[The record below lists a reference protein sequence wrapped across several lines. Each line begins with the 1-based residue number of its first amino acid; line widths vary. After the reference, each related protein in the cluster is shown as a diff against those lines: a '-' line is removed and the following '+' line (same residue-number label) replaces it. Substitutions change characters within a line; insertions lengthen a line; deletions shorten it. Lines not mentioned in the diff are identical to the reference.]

1 MKCRK
6 LLPLRLGVNVDH
18 VATLRN
24 ARGGARPDPVRAALT
39 AIEAGADGI
48 TAHLREDRRHIR
60 DTDMARLKAEISKP
74 LNFEMAATED
84 MLRISLATKP
94 HAVCLVPERR
104 EELTTEG
111 GLDVVGQ
118 HNALAP
124 FIARL
129 NDAGIRVSLF
139 IAADPA
145 QIEMA
150 ARLRAP
156 VIEIHT
162 GGWCDAVV
170 DGHAAKAE
178 AEWQRIV
185 EGAQLARA
193 AGLEVHAG
201 HGLDYETAETIAAL
215 PEIAELNIGYFMMGE
230 ALFVGLGETVRS
242 MRAAMDRGR
251 QRSAWLP
258 HMIIGIGSDLIDITR
273 VAKVIERHGDRF
285 LDRIFTD
292 AERARA
298 ARRAKSEKMVVA
310 TYAKRFAAKEA
321 CSKALGT
328 GIRQGVWWRDM
339 GVVNLP
345 GGRPTMKLTG
355 GALARL
361 EKLTPEGF
369 EARIDL
375 SITDDWPLAQAFVII
390 SAVVP
395 GKS

>member
-1 MKCRK
+1 MSAP
-6 LLPLRLGVNVDH
+6 PLRLGVNVDH

-24 ARGGARPDPVRAALT
+24 ARGGGRPDPVRAALT

-60 DTDMARLKAEISKP
+60 DEDMARLKAEISKP
-74 LNFEMAATED
+74 LNFEMAATAD

-118 HNALAP
+118 HNTLKP
-124 FIARL
+124 FIAQL

-139 IAADPA
+139 IAADPG

-150 ARLRAP
+150 AKLRAP

-162 GGWCDAVV
+162 GAWCDAVV
-170 DGHAAKAE
+170 DGHTAKAD

-185 EGAQLARA
+185 RGAALART

-201 HGLDYETAETIAAL
+201 HGLDYRTAETIAAL
-215 PEIAELNIGYFMMGE
+215 PEI
-230 ALFVGLGETVRS
+230 VRIEH
-242 MRAAMDRGR
+242 RLLHDRGGAVR
-251 QRSAWLP
+251 RPRRDRPADARGDGSRSRRDPKSGQA
-258 HMIIGIGSDLIDITR
+258 MIIGVGSDLIDITR
-273 VAKVIERHGDRF
+273 IDAVIERHGERF
-285 LDRIFTD
+285 LERIFTD
-292 AERARA
+292 AERAKA
-298 ARRAKSEKMVVA
+298 ERRSKNHKMVVA

-328 GIRQGVWWRDM
+328 GIRRGVWWRDM

-345 GGRPTMKLTG
+345 GGRPTMQLTG

-361 EKLTPEGF
+361 ETLTPPGC

-390 SAVVP
+390 SAVP
-395 GKS
+395 KPTS